1 MKKEISPEF
10 MHDLIIMA
18 EECVKNNSYGFKF
31 RTPEIDGECVEFTI
45 SFKPITK
52 EDK

>member
-1 MKKEISPEF
+1 MNKEISPEF
-10 MHDLIIMA
+10 MHDLITLA
-18 EECVKNNSYGFKF
+18 EESVMNNSYGFRF

-45 SFKPITK
+45 TFKPIKK